1 MGDAYT
7 LAKNLVDYDTTD
19 TALLTIFANCETPAY
34 LLLQEYLSDKD
45 NSRYNTT
52 QSLTFSKAEA
62 YGDTN
67 NEKTKLTLNTVTLL
81 KVTDLIEIA
90 TGTYTGKYAI
100 LEIDSLN
107 KTITILKTF
116 SATASGTLVNL
127 SLSKYLYAHAYL
139 ILYKLCLHAQT
150 IVKGEI
156 IYSSQQFGQGN
167 IAPATQENK
176 KLLAKR
182 YFSEAMSLVGNIRCL

>member
-19 TALLTIFANCETPAY
+19 TGLVAIFANCETPAY

-45 NSRYNTT
+45 SSRYNTT

-90 TGTYTGKYAI
+90 TGTYAGKYSI
-100 LEIDSLN
+100 LDIDSLN

-127 SLSKYLYAHAYL
+127 SIAKYLYAHAYL
-139 ILYKLCLHAQT
+139 ILYKLCLNAQT
-150 IVKGEI
+150 IVKGDI

-176 KLLAKR
+176 KLLAQR
-182 YFSEAMSLVGNIRCL
+182 YFNEALNFIGNVRCL